1 MDLLDM
7 RAVFFNIAGVD
18 ILSPQP
24 LELRLIKVVFNSN
37 HIVIYIELVIDRASR
52 RETRLSEPFRSRHQ
66 ARLTIARRRCRNALY
81 IIRLY

>member
-24 LELRLIKVVFNSN
+24 LKLRLIKVVLNSN
-37 HIVIYIELVIDRASR
+37 HNVFFIVMDRSLSVETIGSIYDSPTAVPE
-52 RETRLSEPFRSRHQ
+52 
-66 ARLTIARRRCRNALY
+66 RLTISE
-81 IIRLY
+81 